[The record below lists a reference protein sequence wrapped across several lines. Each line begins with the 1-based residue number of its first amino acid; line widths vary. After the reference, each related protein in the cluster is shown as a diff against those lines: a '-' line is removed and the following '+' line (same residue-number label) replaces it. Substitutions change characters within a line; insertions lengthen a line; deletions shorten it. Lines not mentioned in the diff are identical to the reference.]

1 MPRDKQKVLIIR
13 TRQKKVDELTALY
26 ERSMSDLKSGY
37 SPSMVETF
45 SQQSDEAKGL
55 AVGTEMIDRLAAGH
69 GVTRA
74 EISAKIISKADYFAR
89 YSGVFLAAQQV
100 AYKNIMALS
109 DEDIM
114 TADVDDIWEYQV
126 EEGFSRL
133 TDNLSVSLWQRFK
146 SMFVS

>member
-13 TRQKKVDELTALY
+13 TREKKVSELTALY

-45 SQQSDEAKGL
+45 SQQSGEAKGL

-74 EISAKIISKADYFAR
+74 EISARISGKADYFAR

-100 AYKNIMALS
+100 AYKNLTALS
-109 DEDIM
+109 DDDIM
-114 TADVDDIWEYQV
+114 TASIEDIWEYQV
-126 EEGFSRL
+126 EEGFNRL
-133 TDNLSVSLWQRFK
+133 TDDLSVSLWQRFK
-146 SMFVS
+146 SMFMA